1 MLNVKATTK
10 KKEGKLVA
18 IASTETEDRSGEVVK
33 MGGWELDNF
42 KANPVLQF
50 AHRYDTPP
58 IGIAKNIRV
67 EDGKLVFEPMFH
79 EITEAAREIKK
90 MFEADPPIMRAWSV
104 GFIPKDY
111 DSKNDRVITKQELLE
126 ISAVPVPA
134 NAEALTLQKGI
145 SDDKKKEVCKWVN
158 GHIQCSIKEKGAIPY
173 SVHGDGAKAPEDDD
187 WNAGEEVKKATGDGD
202 KLKKMHAWVDS
213 EAEGFDED
221 ERKWYKLPHHR
232 GSGSQA
238 VVWKGVAA
246 AMGALLGARGGV
258 DLPSK
263 DRKGVY
269 DHLKKHY
276 KQFDKDAP
284 EFKQY
289 TCNELNNMID
299 KGIIMIE
306 EEKFDESEMFIDLKP
321 YENEHSCRLQSPDKY
336 KKFARKNCYA
346 KSDGK
351 CIDFIFG
358 IKEDGKS
365 EVQSMRYNKD
375 EWTEAEA
382 KKHCDKHGGTFEAA
396 KKEKRWIR
404 KERWNKSLS
413 KAFDFDKVDDNPSSF
428 EYKLYIDFLEC
439 KIKDIFINSFTI
451 PSPLLGSYLSS
462 FKEITKEFSLL
473 DTRNFLWDGRESP
486 PIYEVIK
493 LNSKKSD
500 DFLIKGVNF
509 YELKDK
515 DISLAVKYEPTFFG
529 LEVSIITTNK
539 HREWNKELLEKAH
552 NWVKEN
558 NYLKGEK
565 FALNGEFLPK
575 TDVKWDDV
583 ILKEE
588 IKNPIKFAVKG
599 LTEQRDKMKSR
610 GIMFIGKP
618 GNGKTYAGKAIMDNT
633 DSTFIWVSSNDFKKL
648 NTVEALGLAFKLA
661 RDLAPSVL
669 FIEDI
674 DSWLRD
680 YTVDLLKTEL
690 DGIRENKGMVTILTS
705 NFPEKMPDALIDRP
719 GRFHD
724 ILEFEYPNKDARKEM
739 IKKWAGEMNEE
750 EMKDIIKETEGFSG
764 AYLRELV
771 DFAKMIAE
779 DEGIK
784 MNEAMRKSLEKIKKQ
799 RELIDSLKKEEIKE
813 KIKSLQEEMAEF
825 KEGRVLSKKNRE
837 LVKNIMSLTKQLAS
851 ALQTLLDAGST
862 RDDLIDDA
870 SKDTASG
877 GEGKPKSK
885 VAEVAQAITKDEKMA
900 VRALQKTSGEI
911 SQILNKIKKNR
922 KWTKK
927 T

>member
-111 DSKNDRVITKQELLE
+111 DPKNDRVITKQELLE

-145 SDDKKKEVCKWVN
+145 SDDKKKEVCKWVD
-158 GHIQCSIKEKGAIPY
+158 GHIQCSIEEKGAIPY

-382 KKHCDKHGGTFEAA
+382 KKHCDEHGGTFEAA
-396 KKEKRWIR
+396 KKEK
-404 KERWNKSLS
+404 KQDKSLS
-413 KAFDFDKVDDNPSSF
+413 
-428 EYKLYIDFLEC
+428 E
-439 KIKDIFINSFTI
+439 IF
-451 PSPLLGSYLSS
+451 
-462 FKEITKEFSLL
+462 
-473 DTRNFLWDGRESP
+473 
-486 PIYEVIK
+486 
-493 LNSKKSD
+493 
-500 DFLIKGVNF
+500 
-509 YELKDK
+509 ELK
-515 DISLAVKYEPTFFG
+515 
-529 LEVSIITTNK
+529 
-539 HREWNKELLEKAH
+539 
-552 NWVKEN
+552 
-558 NYLKGEK
+558 
-565 FALNGEFLPK
+565 
-575 TDVKWDDV
+575 
-583 ILKEE
+583 
-588 IKNPIKFAVKG
+588 
-599 LTEQRDKMKSR
+599 
-610 GIMFIGKP
+610 
-618 GNGKTYAGKAIMDNT
+618 
-633 DSTFIWVSSNDFKKL
+633 
-648 NTVEALGLAFKLA
+648 LGF
-661 RDLAPSVL
+661 
-669 FIEDI
+669 
-674 DSWLRD
+674 
-680 YTVDLLKTEL
+680 
-690 DGIRENKGMVTILTS
+690 
-705 NFPEKMPDALIDRP
+705 
-719 GRFHD
+719 
-724 ILEFEYPNKDARKEM
+724 PNKDDRKEM

-779 DEGIK
+779 DEGIE
-784 MNEAMRKSLEKIKKQ
+784 MSEAMRKSLEKIKKQ
-799 RELIDSLKKEEIKE
+799 RESIDSLKKEEIEE
-813 KIKSLQEEMAEF
+813 KIKSLQEEMAEL
-825 KEGRVLSKKNRE
+825 KEGRVLSQKNRE

-885 VAEVAQAITKDEKMA
+885 VAEVAQTITKDEKMA